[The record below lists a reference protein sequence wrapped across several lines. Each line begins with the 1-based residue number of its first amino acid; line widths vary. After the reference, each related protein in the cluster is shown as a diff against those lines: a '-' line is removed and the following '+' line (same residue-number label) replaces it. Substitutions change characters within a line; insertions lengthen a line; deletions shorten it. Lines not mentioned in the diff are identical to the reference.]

1 MRKQRIYIDTS
12 VIGGCLDAKF
22 TSESSALFE
31 MARAGIVVF
40 VISDV
45 VLDELDGA
53 PREVQALL
61 AELPDAAYEVVESSF
76 ESEALR
82 DSYVDANVVG
92 PASRND
98 AHHVAIASVERA
110 DMIVSWNFRHIV
122 HLDKIRGFNA
132 INLQQGYPPIGIRF
146 PKEIV

>member
-1 MRKQRIYIDTS
+1 MRKQRVYIDTS
-12 VIGGCLDAKF
+12 VVGGCFDAKF
-22 TSESSALFE
+22 ASESLALFE

-40 VISDV
+40 VISDLL
-45 VLDELDGA
+45 LDELLNA

-61 AELPDAAYEVVESSF
+61 ADLPGYAYEVVESSF

-82 DSYVDANVVG
+82 DSYIDANVVG
-92 PASRND
+92 RASRND
-98 AHHVAIASVERA
+98 AHHVAIASVERV
-110 DMIVSWNFRHIV
+110 DMIVSWNFKHIV

-132 INLQQGYPPIGIRF
+132 VNLQQGYPLVEIRS